1 MGRDHPDGNPVNP
14 QTFTDKI
21 SVSATLGAKISAAYL
36 AGSGSA
42 GAFPRAAYQTMGGDP
57 MTPSSRQATLIA
69 VFYVLLVAAIAVIAL
84 LEYEVDDF
92 LKVWAVLGT
101 LVGVLTG
108 AIPAYFFA
116 AAAGTAQR
124 ERARMEDKAQTLLG
138 LADSELLSQAASL
151 RPDLFGKFKTPEK
164 N

>member
-1 MGRDHPDGNPVNP
+1 
-14 QTFTDKI
+14 
-21 SVSATLGAKISAAYL
+21 
-36 AGSGSA
+36 
-42 GAFPRAAYQTMGGDP
+42 

-116 AAAGTAQR
+116 VAAGTAQR

-138 LADSELLSQAASL
+138 LADSELLSQAAGL
-151 RPDLFGKFKTPEK
+151 RPDLFGKVKTPEK
-164 N
+164 S